1 MFPDKFD
8 YYAPKSIEEAAKFL
22 SGHEDAKVLAGGQ
35 SLIPLLKLRFTS
47 VPEIVDIGRIKGLDG
62 IAFQGNYL
70 EIGSMVCTSEIA
82 EDSSI
87 RKKFPVLSEAAGQI
101 ADPLVRNRGTIGGDI
116 CHGDP
121 ANDFPAVMMALDA
134 EFEISSATKKRTVK
148 AEDFF
153 VDTFS
158 TALEQGEILT
168 KIKIQDT
175 GSSGRYMKYK
185 KYAGDFSIL
194 GIAVNLSMDGKK
206 VRKAGIG
213 LTNCGPTALK
223 AREAEEY
230 LAGKELSDDNLAK
243 ASELLL
249 KVTDFMDDDNG
260 SVKFKEKLLKYL
272 FIRAV
277 KGIGGVPK

>member
-47 VPEIVDIGRIKGLDG
+47 VPEIVDIGRIKGLDE
-62 IAFQGNYL
+62 ITFQGNTL
-70 EIGSMVCTSEIA
+70 EIGSMVRTSEIA
-82 EDSSI
+82 ENSTI

-101 ADPLVRNRGTIGGDI
+101 ADPLVRNMGTIGGDI

-134 EFEISSATKKRTVK
+134 EFEISSSGKKRTVK
-148 AEDFF
+148 AKDFF
-153 VDTFS
+153 VDTFA
-158 TALEQGEILT
+158 TALESGEILT
-168 KIKIQDT
+168 KIKIPDT

-206 VRKAGIG
+206 VRQAGIG
-213 LTNCGPTALK
+213 LTNCGATALK
-223 AREAEEY
+223 AKEAEEY
-230 LAGKELSDDNLAK
+230 LAGKELNDENLAK

-249 KVTDFMDDDNG
+249 KDADFMDDDNG

>member
-1 MFPDKFD
+1 MFPDKFE

-22 SGHEDAKVLAGGQ
+22 NGHEDAKILAGGQ

-47 VPEIVDIGRIKGLDG
+47 VPEIVDIGRIRGLDE
-62 IAFQGNYL
+62 IKLRGNTL
-70 EIGSMVCTSEIA
+70 EIGAMARTGEIA
-82 EDSSI
+82 DNVSI
-87 RKKFPVLSEAAGQI
+87 RGKFPVLSEAAGHI
-101 ADPLVRNRGTIGGDI
+101 ADPLIRNMGTIGGDL

-121 ANDFPAVMMALDA
+121 ANDFPAVMLALDA
-134 EFEISSATKKRTVK
+134 EFEISSADRKRTVK

-153 VDTFS
+153 LDTFA
-158 TALEQGEILT
+158 TALEPGEILT

-194 GIAVNLSMDGKK
+194 GIAVNLLLDGKEVK
-206 VRKAGIG
+206 KCGIG
-213 LTNCGPTALK
+213 LTNCGATALK
-223 AREAEEY
+223 AKEAEKFLE
-230 LAGKELSDDNLAK
+230 GKEISDENIAG

-249 KVTDFMDDDNG
+249 KVADFMDDDNG

-272 FIRAV
+272 FVKAV
-277 KGIGGVPK
+277 KGIGGVHK